1 MADSLALPLYV
12 VVTVSVTPVGNVV
25 MLGVPVLAR
34 DPVTDCEPVR
44 IADRV
49 IRGDGVDDDD
59 RLTRAEA
66 LTLVVRRAVGVS
78 RVDNETVV
86 EEDCDLLSL
95 VDGV

>member
-34 DPVTDCEPVR
+34 DPVTECDLVR
-44 IADRV
+44 IADGV
-49 IRGDGVDDDD
+49 IRGDGLDDTD
-59 RLTRAEA
+59 LVIRADA
-66 LTLVVRRAVGVS
+66 DTLVVRRAVGVT
-78 RVDNETVV
+78 RVDNEAVV
-86 EEDCDLLSL
+86 EEEGDLLSL

>member
-34 DPVTDCEPVR
+34 DPVTECDLVR
-44 IADRV
+44 IADGV
-49 IRGDGVDDDD
+49 IRGDGLDDTD
-59 RLTRAEA
+59 LVIRAEA
-66 LTLVVRRAVGVS
+66 DTLVVMRAVGVS

-86 EEDCDLLSL
+86 EEEGDLLSL